1 MRLRLLVSS
10 YVPLFV
16 LLAIRFDSVVLR
28 VACLL
33 IALVGAL
40 FARSIVLAQ
49 DSEEPQPMYVAVARN
64 EGAQVAAYLATYLL
78 PFLTVG
84 EPGVQDIIAYSA
96 FLVMVGAVLIQTD
109 FLQVN
114 PLLALSG
121 LHLYHARN
129 DQWQGFLLSR
139 EPIDGGRNYLVVDI
153 VNSSVRRV
161 ISKIPETATDD

>member
-1 MRLRLLVSS
+1 MRLGLLVSS
-10 YVPLFV
+10 YAPLFI
-16 LLAIRFDSVVLR
+16 LLAIRFDSVGLR

-33 IALVGAL
+33 IALVGLL
-40 FARSIVLAQ
+40 FARSMVRAQ
-49 DSEEPQPMYVAVARN
+49 DSEEPQPMHVAVARN

-78 PFLTVG
+78 PFLMVG
-84 EPGVQDIIAYSA
+84 EPDVQDIVAYSA

-121 LHLYHARN
+121 LHLYQVRN
-129 DQWQGFLLSR
+129 DQWQGFLLSP
-139 EPIDGGRNYLVVDI
+139 EPVDGGCNYLVVDI
-153 VNSSVRRV
+153 VSSSVRRV